1 MRDDP
6 ARSEELAESLYRHT
20 YPHLHEL
27 AQRLM
32 VSERNGHTLQPTAL
46 VNEAYLRLVDG
57 ERVDWEG
64 RNHFFCIAARVMR
77 RILIDH
83 ARAKA
88 RAKRG
93 GEWRRVTLGDHLHRR
108 DYDALELL
116 VLEDT
121 LQQLEARHPRMAKV
135 VELRVFGG
143 MTMKEIAQA
152 LGVSKRTADED
163 WSFARRWLAR
173 ELSSEER
180 EDR

>member
-1 MRDDP
+1 
-6 ARSEELAESLYRHT
+6 
-20 YPHLHEL
+20 
-27 AQRLM
+27 
-32 VSERNGHTLQPTAL
+32 
-46 VNEAYLRLVDG
+46 
-57 ERVDWEG
+57 
-64 RNHFFCIAARVMR
+64 FCIAARVMR